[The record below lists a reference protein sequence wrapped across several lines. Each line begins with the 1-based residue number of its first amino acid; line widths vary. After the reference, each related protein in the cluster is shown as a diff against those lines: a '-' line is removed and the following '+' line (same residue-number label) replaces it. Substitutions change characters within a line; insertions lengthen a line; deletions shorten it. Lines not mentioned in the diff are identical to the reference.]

1 MQQLIVEG
9 EIKLVYVLDH
19 LECSRFNVY
28 LDIWKMT
35 FWMLS

>member
-19 LECSRFNVY
+19 LECKS
-28 LDIWKMT
+28 L
-35 FWMLS
+35 